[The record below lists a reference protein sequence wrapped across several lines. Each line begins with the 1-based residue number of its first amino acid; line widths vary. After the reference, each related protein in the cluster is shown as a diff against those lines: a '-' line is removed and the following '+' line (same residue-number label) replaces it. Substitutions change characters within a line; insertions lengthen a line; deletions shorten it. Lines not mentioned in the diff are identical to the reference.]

1 MDMYS
6 PNFKYSPLMY
16 DRNRSWLN
24 GAMLHYMVG
33 ATQDFTTHFRNY
45 SYNFNLGLEVLGGD
59 LQTNILGG
67 YDERTN
73 TNQSS
78 KFLKWRYFFGDNPY
92 LTQITL
98 GNSPGIS
105 NTGPHIIQ
113 TTYNGIQVSNDI
125 VTKST
130 YFTNIIIDDKIDPDW
145 EVELWINKRLY
156 EHKKPDLLGYYRFE
170 IPIQYGNNDVEV
182 RYYGPKGEFITKKD
196 IISIP
201 GSLLKPG
208 EIRYLV
214 GYGIDPRSGS
224 NIYSSRLGT
233 GFTSWLTNSISVE
246 KDVINNKPKIQEH
259 LYARLYETTN
269 MDFDFDPTNSFKA
282 SLLSTNYTGISYT
295 LAYTK
300 FLPNEY
306 GTMPALN
313 SIDATLGYNQLFS
326 LPLSTTMQL
335 QRQQLDD
342 SRAYTMTTNIY
353 ANISRYSIIENYRA
367 TVNEQNKRFENFY
380 HTLGTELSVRTDRMP
395 PLLFLFD
402 NSRLRI
408 TSDYEIS
415 TGRINDIN
423 FNMDKMMFGIAQLT
437 LGTGYNFFIKQPF
450 FNLNLVINFSKLRTS
465 SYSNYNPSYGNATQ
479 TLEGILGFDSYQ
491 RKILFTNPGN
501 QSANSTGATTMRFFI
516 DENGDGVYNKD
527 EFVIPG
533 VNYSISYGVQFDD
546 DKASIKHILDLPAYG
561 RYNIKVNQES
571 FKNPLWMP
579 KTTEFSF
586 IADPNSFKPIDVPC
600 YTAGIIE
607 GSVLKVYGKHK
618 IAQSGI
624 KIHVLS
630 EDKSWSTEI
639 PVYSDGNFYY
649 MGIPPGNYT
658 AYVDSIQLDILNLY
672 SSPESITFTI
682 KKNLSGDEYSNL
694 NFELTSKIG
703 TTTAGNKNPDK
714 QDVAAVPEGNTQ
726 KKEITVE
733 GTRPETKDSTITLKK
748 NDKNSIKQK
757 FTDLFG
763 KDTVSK
769 EMPKNEYNIVFP
781 KQVTFLSVT
790 IQRQLDKVAE
800 YLNANPK
807 TKLNIKSYN
816 DDALPKEE
824 NQRIL
829 DKRSNEI
836 RTYLTVR
843 KGISKSRI
851 KALDNIADTSK
862 KKNNTV
868 ELQVSD

>member
-1 MDMYS
+1 
-6 PNFKYSPLMY
+6 
-16 DRNRSWLN
+16 
-24 GAMLHYMVG
+24 
-33 ATQDFTTHFRNY
+33 
-45 SYNFNLGLEVLGGD
+45 
-59 LQTNILGG
+59 
-67 YDERTN
+67 
-73 TNQSS
+73 
-78 KFLKWRYFFGDNPY
+78 
-92 LTQITL
+92 
-98 GNSPGIS
+98 
-105 NTGPHIIQ
+105 
-113 TTYNGIQVSNDI
+113 
-125 VTKST
+125 
-130 YFTNIIIDDKIDPDW
+130 
-145 EVELWINKRLY
+145 
-156 EHKKPDLLGYYRFE
+156 
-170 IPIQYGNNDVEV
+170 
-182 RYYGPKGEFITKKD
+182 
-196 IISIP
+196 
-201 GSLLKPG
+201 
-208 EIRYLV
+208 
-214 GYGIDPRSGS
+214 
-224 NIYSSRLGT
+224 
-233 GFTSWLTNSISVE
+233 
-246 KDVINNKPKIQEH
+246 
-259 LYARLYETTN
+259 
-269 MDFDFDPTNSFKA
+269 
-282 SLLSTNYTGISYT
+282 
-295 LAYTK
+295 
-300 FLPNEY
+300 
-306 GTMPALN
+306 
-313 SIDATLGYNQLFS
+313 
-326 LPLSTTMQL
+326 
-335 QRQQLDD
+335 
-342 SRAYTMTTNIY
+342 
-353 ANISRYSIIENYRA
+353 
-367 TVNEQNKRFENFY
+367 
-380 HTLGTELSVRTDRMP
+380 
-395 PLLFLFD
+395 
-402 NSRLRI
+402 
-408 TSDYEIS
+408 
-415 TGRINDIN
+415 
-423 FNMDKMMFGIAQLT
+423 
-437 LGTGYNFFIKQPF
+437 
-450 FNLNLVINFSKLRTS
+450 
-465 SYSNYNPSYGNATQ
+465 
-479 TLEGILGFDSYQ
+479 
-491 RKILFTNPGN
+491 
-501 QSANSTGATTMRFFI
+501 
-516 DENGDGVYNKD
+516 
-527 EFVIPG
+527 
-533 VNYSISYGVQFDD
+533 
-546 DKASIKHILDLPAYG
+546 
-561 RYNIKVNQES
+561 
-571 FKNPLWMP
+571 MP